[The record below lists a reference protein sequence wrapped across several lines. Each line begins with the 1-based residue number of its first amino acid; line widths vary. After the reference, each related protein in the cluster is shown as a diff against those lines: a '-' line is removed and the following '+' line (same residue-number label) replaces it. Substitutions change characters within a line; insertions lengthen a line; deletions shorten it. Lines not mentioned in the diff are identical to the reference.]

1 MLVYQRV
8 YIMVLPV
15 LMELQMNLTFQEVMN
30 FMDGAHTLRC
40 LDLWREKRLVNNSG
54 VVTEMCGADNWV
66 EMFTYVYHSPAPGT
80 MHRHRFVMIWRFPT
94 MGVPPN
100 HPFLSGFPWNEPSSY
115 WGTPIL
121 GSSLFRKSTNHQHP
135 WRQGRYRWSVV
146 DAGTAGS
153 QAPRETG
160 KTAVTHGDAVFTQ

>member
-54 VVTEMCGADNWV
+54 VVTKMCGADN
-66 EMFTYVYHSPAPGT
+66 
-80 MHRHRFVMIWRFPT
+80 
-94 MGVPPN
+94 
-100 HPFLSGFPWNEPSSY
+100 
-115 WGTPIL
+115 
-121 GSSLFRKSTNHQHP
+121 
-135 WRQGRYRWSVV
+135 
-146 DAGTAGS
+146 
-153 QAPRETG
+153 
-160 KTAVTHGDAVFTQ
+160 